1 MPPGVQQYITLCIIV
16 NSRSVTVLGVA
27 QGVTDIFRD
36 GVQAGRQRFIT
47 AAQAAIFSRIAR
59 QGDAWQQA
67 QRQKQ
72 ST

>member
-27 QGVTDIFRD
+27 QGVADIFRD
-36 GVQAGRQRFIT
+36 GVQAGRQRLIT
-47 AAQAAIFSRIAR
+47 ATQAAVFICIAR
-59 QGDAWQQA
+59 QGDTWQQT